1 MAKLWQFSQGQP
13 KPAFSEK
20 VQRRNQRKF
29 FKHRLK
35 STPWLKGLK
44 ALWRKKALSCMQNA
58 DKFQRLEKIL
68 AQTAAPEVP
77 AWPSYGNF
85 RKVTQNPQFLKKWK
99 GETRGYFS
107 KFAQKVAV
115 V

>member
-1 MAKLWQFSQGQP
+1 MAIFARSAKTRIFWKSAKAESQEIFQTSLKKYP
-13 KPAFSEK
+13 LVE
-20 VQRRNQRKF
+20 
-29 FKHRLK
+29 RLK
-35 STPWLKGLK
+35 STVAQK
-44 ALWRKKALSCMQNA
+44 ALPCMQNA